1 MSSELARVE
10 VDDLWKSFRFYRRP
24 IDRFAAWLSGN
35 RVGRPKT
42 FDALRN
48 ITFTLPTG
56 SSTGIVG
63 VNGAGKSTLLKV
75 LTGTLEPTRGQVR
88 LSGRVASLLELGTG
102 FHPLFTGRQNIFY
115 NARFLGLT
123 DEEIRARL
131 PEIEAFSELE
141 EFLDRPLR
149 TYSSGMQVRL
159 AFAVA
164 ASVRPDVLIIDEVLA
179 VGDMYFQQKCIQR
192 IREFRDT
199 GVTILFVSHD
209 PGAVKTLCDRALLLH
224 GGQVVD
230 DGPPADVLERYNAII
245 ARKAADS
252 DYLSI
257 EASRRPGPRRS
268 GTFEAV
274 ISELE
279 LLDETG
285 RPSRALL
292 AATPVTARIRVF
304 FFEPLADPTVGIL
317 IRDRLG
323 NDVYGTNTFHQ
334 RVATGSW
341 RAGDTLEVRF
351 AFDLDLG
358 PGEYT
363 LTAAVHSL
371 GVHVF
376 HSYDWLERGV
386 AFQVLPADDRRNIG
400 VARLVPR
407 IAASPGPA
415 VDSAPAVL
423 RQVAGEL
430 PSSIV
435 MREDGEAFLRTGWYG
450 VEGAGADA
458 FRWTEGECKFL
469 LDLGGPRLC
478 LEVAADRPAGAAP
491 VDVRLVSLGREL
503 GHVRVVPDGAWQVVV
518 VPVPEGFP
526 RGPAQLRLLVD
537 DVWRPLDAG
546 LGDDTRTLGIRV
558 RRIWSGEPTDA
569 PG

>member
-1 MSSELARVE
+1 MSSDLPRVE
-10 VDDLWKSFRFYRRP
+10 AADVWKSFRFYRRP
-24 IDRFAAWLSGN
+24 IDRFAAWVTGN
-35 RVGRPKT
+35 RVGTPTT
-42 FDALRN
+42 FDALRGVS
-48 ITFTLPTG
+48 FALATG

-75 LTGTLEPTRGQVR
+75 LTGTLEPTRGTVR

-123 DEEIRARL
+123 DDEIRARL

-164 ASVRPDVLIIDEVLA
+164 ASVSPDVLIIDEVLA
-179 VGDMYFQQKCIQR
+179 VGDVYFQQKCMQR
-192 IREFRDT
+192 IRAFRDA

-230 DGPPADVLERYNAII
+230 DGPPADVLERYNGII
-245 ARKAADS
+245 ARKAAES
-252 DYLSI
+252 GYLSL
-257 EASRRPGPRRS
+257 EATRRPRPRRS

-279 LLDETG
+279 LLDEHG

-292 AATPVTARIRVF
+292 AGRPATARVRVF
-304 FFEPLADPTVGIL
+304 FFEAVEAPTVGIL

-323 NDVYGTNTFHQ
+323 NDVYGTNTYHQ
-334 RVATGSW
+334 GVATGSW
-341 RAGDTLEVRF
+341 GPGDTLEVRWDF
-351 AFDLDLG
+351 ELELG
-358 PGEYT
+358 AGEYA

-371 GVHVF
+371 GVHIF
-376 HSYDWLERGV
+376 HSYDWLERGLV
-386 AFQVLPADDRRNIG
+386 FQVLPADDRRNIG

-407 IAASPGPA
+407 ITTGRGPRS
-415 VDSAPAVL
+415 DSAPAVL
-423 RQVAGEL
+423 RQVVGQL
-430 PSSIV
+430 PSTIV
-435 MREDGEAFLRTGWYG
+435 MDEDDGALLRTGWYG
-450 VEGAGADA
+450 VEGAGRDA

-469 LDLGGPRLC
+469 LAVDGPRLC
-478 LEVAADRPAGAAP
+478 LEVAADRPPGAAP
-491 VDVRLVSLGREL
+491 VAVTLLSLDREI
-503 GHVRVVPDGAWQVVV
+503 GCAQVAPSGVWQVVAL
-518 VPVPEGFP
+518 PIPESFP
-526 RGPAQLRLLVD
+526 RGPAHLRLLVG
-537 DVWRPLDAG
+537 DVWRPADAG
-546 LGDDTRTLGIRV
+546 YGVDTRSLGIRV
-558 RRIWSGEPTDA
+558 RRIWCEEPDSA
-569 PG
+569 SR